1 MMTQVEVITLLA
13 QIPLVGIFVWFTLR
27 LSADFRSDAKA
38 RDAEWQSFITQQNEL
53 WRGFVRDL
61 VEKSAIA
68 DDMVSQ
74 RLFELVGII
83 RELQHDFKTHDLNTI
98 RHITSTGDKKSD

>member
-1 MMTQVEVITLLA
+1 MTQVEAIALLA

-27 LSADFRSDAKA
+27 MSADFRSDAKA
-38 RDAEWQSFITQQNEL
+38 RDTEWQAFISQQNEL

-61 VEKSAIA
+61 VEKSATA

-83 RELQHDFKTHDLNTI
+83 RELQHDFKAHDLNTV
-98 RHITSTGDKKSD
+98 RHMASSDKQAKQ